1 MTPDVFIS
9 YSRENQQ
16 EVIKLVEYLRAQGV
30 AVWMDE
36 SDIHGATMWTKEI
49 VEAIRACSVFI
60 LAISRHS
67 TGSKNVVKELALAS
81 EREKIIL
88 PIYLEQCDIPETM
101 EYQLAGIQNIALYT
115 LDKGKAYEFVLQT
128 IRRLGVGQAAEEG
141 QALGQ
146 TEASLSAGHGTGV
159 GHGHMAPPKANGGG
173 KWIGIVAAVAVM
185 GVGGF
190 FLSQGNSEA
199 PATPATPASVPA
211 TTATPAP
218 ASDGSI
224 RIAVLPFENLST
236 DDNQTKWADLISQE
250 IIGSLAPMNGVT
262 PIVWSSVNKY
272 RGEQKDI
279 DQITRDLNVQRILDG
294 RVVAQG
300 GQIEVSFNLTD
311 TSTKSFI
318 WNHKENGMQSDFFK
332 LRDAIVAKVT
342 STLKPNEATKSTTEA
357 VPTENIE
364 AYKLYR
370 KARDLWSSRG
380 EAEMKQSIEL
390 FKQATE
396 MDPNF
401 VEAYCGL
408 GDAYA
413 MMLPYNY
420 IPTDKI
426 QETAQLAEDAFFKAI
441 KINPKYSGAYPA
453 MGWMESWIKNRH
465 NKALEHF
472 DEALKYNPDNV
483 TALMWKSITCRVI
496 KRQEE
501 AIKLS
506 LKSVELD
513 PNNHVA
519 YMILSAAYGSN
530 FQYDKAEEAARKSV
544 TLKPDYGMGHNNL
557 FNSLAMQEGKRDE
570 LKKHIQSLEALT
582 TRNWNMEFSIFI
594 YHYYFGSKESFKKA
608 ADYVRKKAELT
619 NYDLKSYPLYYFCT
633 GEKELGYKYIEEGMK
648 NGSYYLMGEH
658 RHTIHWN
665 VIKDE
670 ERYKALYGDDY

>member
-1 MTPDVFIS
+1 MSPDVFIS

-16 EVIKLVEYLRAQGV
+16 EVIKLVEYLREQGV

-49 VEAIRACSVFI
+49 VEAIRASSVFI

-101 EYQLAGIQNIALYT
+101 EYQLAGIQNIALYS
-115 LDKGKAYEFVLQT
+115 LDKAKAYEFVHQT

-141 QALGQ
+141 QA
-146 TEASLSAGHGTGV
+146 ESAPSAGHGTGV
-159 GHGHMAPPKANGGG
+159 RHGHMAPPKAKSGAG
-173 KWIGIVAAVAVM
+173 KWIGIAAAVVVLAVA
-185 GVGGF
+185 GF
-190 FLSQGNSEA
+190 FLTQGGDEA
-199 PATPATPASVPA
+199 PATPASAPA

-218 ASDGSI
+218 ATDGSI

-311 TSTKSFI
+311 TQTKSFI
-318 WNHKENGMQSDFFK
+318 WNHKESGMQNDFFK
-332 LRDAIVAKVT
+332 LRNAIVAKVT
-342 STLKPNEATKSTTEA
+342 STLKPNEATKSTTEV
-357 VPTENIE
+357 VPTQNIE

-370 KARDLWSSRG
+370 KARDLWSTRG

-390 FKQATE
+390 FKQAIE
-396 MDPNF
+396 MDSNF

-420 IPTDKI
+420 IPTEKI
-426 QETAQLAEDAFFKAI
+426 KETTQLAEDAFLKAI

-453 MGWMESWIKNRH
+453 MGWIESWIKNRH
-465 NKALEHF
+465 DKALEHF
-472 DEALKYNPDNV
+472 DEALKYNPNNV
-483 TALMWKSITCRVI
+483 TALMWKAITCQVTR
-496 KRQEE
+496 KSDE
-501 AIKLS
+501 AITLG
-506 LKSVELD
+506 LKAVELD

-519 YMILSAAYGSN
+519 YMILSNCYSSD
-530 FQYDKAEEAARKSV
+530 FQYKKAEETARKSV
-544 TLKPDYGMGHNNL
+544 TLKPDYGMGHENL
-557 FNSLAMQEGKRDE
+557 FHALAMQEHKRDE
-570 LKKHIQSLEALT
+570 MQNHIKSLEALT
-582 TRNWNMEFSIFI
+582 TRDWNMEFSIFL
-594 YHYYFGSKESFKKA
+594 YHYYFGSKDSFQKA
-608 ADYVRKKAELT
+608 ADYLKKKAELT
-619 NYDLKSYPLYYFCT
+619 KYDLKSYPLYYFCT
-633 GEKELGYKYIEEGMK
+633 GEKELGYKYLEEAVK
-648 NGSYYLMGEH
+648 NGSHYLMGEH
-658 RHTIHWN
+658 RHRIHWN
-665 VIKDE
+665 VIKDD

>member
-1 MTPDVFIS
+1 MNPDVFIS

-16 EVIKLVEYLRAQGV
+16 QVVRLVEYLREQGLG
-30 AVWMDE
+30 VWMDE
-36 SDIHGATMWTKEI
+36 TDIHGATMWTEEI
-49 VEAIRACSVFI
+49 VEAIHKCNLFI

-88 PIYLEQCDIPETM
+88 PIYLEQCDIPKNM

-115 LDKGKAYEFVLQT
+115 LDKAKAYEFVHQT
-128 IRRLGVGQAAEEG
+128 IRRLGVGQAQSAG

-146 TEASLSAGHGTGV
+146 AEPAPSTGV
-159 GHGHMAPPKANGGG
+159 GHGHMAPPKAKGSAG
-173 KWIGIVAAVAVM
+173 KWIGIAAAVVVLAM
-185 GVGGF
+185 AGF
-190 FLSQGNSEA
+190 FLSQGGDEA
-199 PATPATPASVPA
+199 PATPASAPEA
-211 TTATPAP
+211 TAPPAP

-279 DQITRDLNVQRILDG
+279 DQITRDLKVQRILDG

-342 STLKPNEATKSTTEA
+342 STLRPNEAPKPTTEA

-370 KARDLWSSRG
+370 KARDLWSTRG

-390 FKQATE
+390 YKQAIE

-420 IPTDKI
+420 VPMDKI

-465 NKALEHF
+465 DKALEHF
-472 DEALKYNPDNV
+472 DEALKYNPNNV
-483 TALMWKSITCRVI
+483 TALMWKAITCQVT
-496 KRQEE
+496 KKSDQ
-501 AIKLS
+501 AIALG
-506 LKSVELD
+506 LKAVELD

-519 YMILSAAYGSN
+519 YMILSDCYSSD
-530 FQYDKAEEAARKSV
+530 FQYDKAEESARKSV
-544 TLKPDYGMGHNNL
+544 TLKPDYGMGHDSL
-557 FNSLAMQEGKRDE
+557 FNALAMQEKKRDQMQE
-570 LKKHIQSLEALT
+570 HIRSLEALA
-582 TRNWNMEFSIFI
+582 TRDWNMEFSIFL
-594 YHYYFGSKESFKKA
+594 YHYYFGSKESFRKA
-608 ADYVRKKAELT
+608 ADYIKKKAELT

-633 GEKELGYKYIEEGMK
+633 GENELGYKYLEEAVK
-648 NGSYYLMGEH
+648 NGSHYLMGEH
-658 RHTIHWN
+658 RHRIHWN

-670 ERYKALYGDDY
+670 ERYKALYGDKY

>member
-1 MTPDVFIS
+1 MSPDVFIS

-16 EVIKLVEYLRAQGV
+16 EVIRLVEYLREQGLG
-30 AVWMDE
+30 VWMDE
-36 SDIHGATMWTKEI
+36 TDIHGATIWTKEI
-49 VEAIRACSVFI
+49 VEAIRACDLFI

-115 LDKGKAYEFVLQT
+115 LEKSKAYEFVHQT
-128 IRRLGVGQAAEEG
+128 IRRLGIGQAQQDD

-146 TEASLSAGHGTGV
+146 AEATPSAEHGTGV
-159 GHGHMAPPKANGGG
+159 GHMSPPKAKVNNA
-173 KWIGIVAAVAVM
+173 KWIAIAAGIVVLAVT
-185 GVGGF
+185 GLFLTKGGDEARAPV
-190 FLSQGNSEA
+190 SPGSGNSPTA
-199 PATPATPASVPA
+199 P
-211 TTATPAP
+211 TAALDS
-218 ASDGSI
+218 AV

-236 DDNQTKWADLISQE
+236 EDNQTKWADLISQE

-272 RGEQKDI
+272 RGELKDI

-311 TSTKSFI
+311 TSTKAFI

-342 STLKPNEATKSTTEA
+342 STLKPNEAPKPTTEA

-370 KARDLWSSRG
+370 KARDLWSTRG

-390 FKQATE
+390 YKQAIK

-401 VEAYCGL
+401 VEAYCSL

-413 MMLPYNY
+413 MMLPYEY
-420 IPTDKI
+420 VPMDKI

-465 NKALEHF
+465 DKALEHF
-472 DEALKYNPDNV
+472 DEALKYDPNNV

-519 YMILSAAYGSN
+519 HMVLSSAYSSN
-530 FQYDKAEEAARKSV
+530 FQYKKAEEAARKSV
-544 TLKPDYGMGHNNL
+544 SLKPDYGMGHNNL
-557 FNSLAMQEGKRDE
+557 FNSLSMQEDKRDE
-570 LKKHIQSLEALT
+570 LKKHIESLEALS
-582 TRNWNMEFSIFI
+582 TRNWNMEFSIFM
-594 YHYYFGSKESFKKA
+594 YHYYFGSKESFQKA

-633 GEKELGYKYIEEGMK
+633 GEKELGYKYLEEGVK
-648 NGSYYLMGEH
+648 NGSHYLMGEH
-658 RHTIHWN
+658 RHSIQWD
-665 VIKDE
+665 VIKEE
-670 ERYKALYGDDY
+670 ERYKALYGDKY

>member
-1 MTPDVFIS
+1 MNPDVFIS

-16 EVIKLVEYLRAQGV
+16 EVIKLVEYLREQGV

-49 VEAIRACSVFI
+49 VEAIRASSVFI

-115 LDKGKAYEFVLQT
+115 LDKGKAYEFVHQT
-128 IRRLGVGQAAEEG
+128 IRRLGVGQAQSED
-141 QALGQ
+141 QALDQ
-146 TEASLSAGHGTGV
+146 TEPAPKTGLGTGV
-159 GHGHMAPPKANGGG
+159 GHGHMAPPKAKGGAG
-173 KWIGIVAAVAVM
+173 KWIGIAAAVVVLAAA
-185 GVGGF
+185 GF
-190 FLSQGNSEA
+190 FLSQGGDEA
-199 PATPATPASVPA
+199 PATPASAPA
-211 TTATPAP
+211 TTAIPAP
-218 ASDGSI
+218 ATDGSI

-311 TSTKSFI
+311 TQTKSFI
-318 WNHKENGMQSDFFK
+318 WNHKESGMQNDFFK
-332 LRDAIVAKVT
+332 LRNAIVAKVT
-342 STLKPNEATKSTTEA
+342 STLKPNEATKSTTEV
-357 VPTENIE
+357 VPTQNIE

-370 KARDLWSSRG
+370 KARDLWSTRG

-390 FKQATE
+390 FKQAIE
-396 MDPNF
+396 MDPGF

-413 MMLPYNY
+413 MMIPYGY
-420 IPTDKI
+420 VPPD
-426 QETAQLAEDAFFKAI
+426 QVRETIQLAEDVFFKAI
-441 KINPKYSGAYPA
+441 KINPNYSGAYPA
-453 MGWMESWIKNRH
+453 MGWLECMAKHRYE
-465 NKALEHF
+465 KALEHF
-472 DEALKYNPDNV
+472 DEALKHNPNNIQ
-483 TALMWKSITCRVI
+483 ALMWKAITCRSI
-496 KRQEE
+496 KRSNE
-501 AIKLS
+501 AIQLS
-506 LKSVELD
+506 SRAIELD

-519 YMILSAAYGSN
+519 YMLLSLDYASDAQYENAEKAA
-530 FQYDKAEEAARKSV
+530 KKSV
-544 TLKPDYGMGHNNL
+544 SLKPDYGMGQNAL
-557 FNSLAMQEGKRDE
+557 FNVLAMQENKKEE
-570 LKKHIQSLEALT
+570 LKKHIESLEALS
-582 TRNWNMEFSIFI
+582 NKDWNIEQTIFI
-594 YHYYFGSKESFKKA
+594 YHYYFGTDESFNNA
-608 ADYVRKKAELT
+608 ADYMKKKAELT
-619 NYDLKSYPLYYFCT
+619 NYDLKGYPLYFFCT
-633 GEKELGYKYIEEGMK
+633 GQKEMGYKFLEEGVK
-648 NGSYYLMGEH
+648 NGSISLIGAH
-658 RHTIHWN
+658 RYNIEWN

-670 ERYKALYGDDY
+670 ERYKSIYGDNY

>member
-1 MTPDVFIS
+1 MAPDVFIS

-16 EVIKLVEYLRAQGV
+16 EVIKLVEYLRAQDV

-115 LDKGKAYEFVLQT
+115 LDKGKAYEFVHQT
-128 IRRLGVGQAAEEG
+128 IRRLGVGQAEPA
-141 QALGQ
+141 
-146 TEASLSAGHGTGV
+146 LSAGHGTGV
-159 GHGHMAPPKANGGG
+159 SHGHMAPPKAKGGTG
-173 KWIGIVAAVAVM
+173 KWIGIAAAVVVLAVA
-185 GVGGF
+185 GF
-190 FLSQGNSEA
+190 FLSQAGDEA
-199 PATPATPASVPA
+199 PATPASAPA

-236 DDNQTKWADLISQE
+236 DDNHTKWADLISQE

-279 DQITRDLNVQRILDG
+279 DQITADLNVQRILDG

-342 STLKPNEATKSTTEA
+342 STLKPNEAPKPTTEA
-357 VPTENIE
+357 APTENIE

-370 KARDLWSSRG
+370 KARDLWSTRG

-390 FKQATE
+390 YKQAIE

-401 VEAYCGL
+401 VVAYCGL

-420 IPTDKI
+420 IPTEKI
-426 QETAQLAEDAFFKAI
+426 KETTQLAEDAFFKAI

-453 MGWMESWIKNRH
+453 MGWIESWIKNRH
-465 NKALEHF
+465 DKALEHF
-472 DEALKYNPDNV
+472 DEALKYNPNNV
-483 TALMWKSITCRVI
+483 TALMWKSITCRAI

-501 AIKLS
+501 AIDLS

-519 YMILSAAYGSN
+519 HMVLSRAYSSN
-530 FQYDKAEEAARKSV
+530 FQYDKAEQAARKSV
-544 TLKPDYGMGHNNL
+544 GLKPDYGMGHSIL
-557 FNSLAMQEGKRDE
+557 FSVLAMQENKRDE
-570 LKKHIQSLEALT
+570 MIKHIQSLEALS
-582 TRNWNMEFSIFI
+582 TRDWNMESSIFL
-594 YHYYFGSKESFKKA
+594 YHYYFGTEESFQKA
-608 ADYVRKKAELT
+608 ADYMKNKAELT
-619 NYDLKSYPLYYFCT
+619 NYDLKGFPLYYFCI
-633 GEKELGYKYIEEGMK
+633 GEKELGYKILEEGVK
-648 NGSYYLMGEH
+648 NGLVYLMGTH
-658 RHTIHWN
+658 RHLMDWD
-665 VIKDE
+665 VIKNE
-670 ERYKALYGDDY
+670 ERYKALYGDAY

>member
-1 MTPDVFIS
+1 MEPDVFIS

-16 EVIKLVEYLRAQGV
+16 QVVRLVEYLREQGLG
-30 AVWMDE
+30 VWMDE
-36 SDIHGATMWTKEI
+36 TDIHGATMWTEEI
-49 VEAIRACSVFI
+49 VEAIHKCNLFI

-88 PIYLEQCDIPETM
+88 PIYLEQCDIPKNM

-115 LDKGKAYEFVLQT
+115 LDKGKAYEFVHQT
-128 IRRLGVGQAAEEG
+128 IRRLGVGQAQSED

-146 TEASLSAGHGTGV
+146 AEPAPSA
-159 GHGHMAPPKANGGG
+159 GHMAPPKAKGSAG
-173 KWIGIVAAVAVM
+173 KWIGIAAAVVVLAM
-185 GVGGF
+185 AGF
-190 FLSQGNSEA
+190 FLSQGGDEA
-199 PATPATPASVPA
+199 PATPASAPEA
-211 TTATPAP
+211 TAPPAP

-279 DQITRDLNVQRILDG
+279 DQITRDLKVQRILDG

-342 STLKPNEATKSTTEA
+342 STLRPNEAPKPTTEA

-370 KARDLWSSRG
+370 KARDLWSTRG

-390 FKQATE
+390 YKQAIE

-420 IPTDKI
+420 VPMDKI

-465 NKALEHF
+465 DKALEHF
-472 DEALKYNPDNV
+472 DEALKYNPNNV
-483 TALMWKSITCRVI
+483 TALMWKAITCQVT
-496 KRQEE
+496 KKSDQ
-501 AIKLS
+501 AIALG
-506 LKSVELD
+506 LKAVELD

-519 YMILSAAYGSN
+519 YMILSDCYSSD
-530 FQYDKAEEAARKSV
+530 FQYDKAEESARKSV
-544 TLKPDYGMGHNNL
+544 TLKPDYGMGHDSL
-557 FNSLAMQEGKRDE
+557 FNALAMQEKKRDQMQE
-570 LKKHIQSLEALT
+570 HIRSLEALA
-582 TRNWNMEFSIFI
+582 TRDWNMEFSIFL
-594 YHYYFGSKESFKKA
+594 YHYYFGSKDSFQKA
-608 ADYVRKKAELT
+608 ADYLKKKAELT

-633 GEKELGYKYIEEGMK
+633 GEKELGYKYLEEAVK
-648 NGSYYLMGEH
+648 NGSHYLMGEH
-658 RHTIHWN
+658 RHRIHWN

-670 ERYKALYGDDY
+670 ERYKALYGDKY

>member
-1 MTPDVFIS
+1 MSPDVFIS

-16 EVIKLVEYLRAQGV
+16 EVIRLVEYLREQGLG
-30 AVWMDE
+30 VWMDE
-36 SDIHGATMWTKEI
+36 TDIHGATIWTKEI
-49 VEAIRACSVFI
+49 VEAIRACDLFI

-115 LDKGKAYEFVLQT
+115 LEKSKAYEFVHQT
-128 IRRLGVGQAAEEG
+128 IRRLGIGQAQQDD

-146 TEASLSAGHGTGV
+146 AEATPSAEHGTGV
-159 GHGHMAPPKANGGG
+159 GHMSPPKAKVNNA
-173 KWIGIVAAVAVM
+173 KWIAIAAGIVVLAVT
-185 GVGGF
+185 GLFLTKGGDEARAPV
-190 FLSQGNSEA
+190 SPGSGNSPTA
-199 PATPATPASVPA
+199 P
-211 TTATPAP
+211 TAALDS
-218 ASDGSI
+218 AV

-236 DDNQTKWADLISQE
+236 EDNQTKWADLISQE

-272 RGEQKDI
+272 RGELKDI

-311 TSTKSFI
+311 TSTKAFI

-342 STLKPNEATKSTTEA
+342 STLKPNEAPKTAAEA

-370 KARDLWSSRG
+370 KARDLWSTRG

-390 FKQATE
+390 YKQAIE

-413 MMLPYNY
+413 MMIPYDY
-420 IPTDKI
+420 IPPDQVRDTI
-426 QETAQLAEDAFFKAI
+426 QLAEDAFFKAI

-453 MGWMESWIKNRH
+453 MGWLESMVKHRH
-465 NKALEHF
+465 EKALEHF
-472 DEALKYNPDNV
+472 DEALKHNPNNV
-483 TALMWKSITCRVI
+483 QALMWKAITCRSM
-496 KRQEE
+496 KRSKE
-501 AIKLS
+501 AIQLTSKAI
-506 LKSVELD
+506 ELD

-519 YMILSAAYGSN
+519 YMIQCVDYASD
-530 FQYDKAEEAARKSV
+530 FQYENAEKAAKKSIS
-544 TLKPDYGMGHNNL
+544 LKPNYGMGQNAL
-557 FNSLAMQEGKRDE
+557 FNALAMQDNKKEE
-570 LKKHIQSLEALT
+570 LKKHIESLEALT
-582 TRNWNMEFSIFI
+582 NKDWNIEQTIFI
-594 YHYYFGSKESFKKA
+594 YHYYFGTKESFQKVADHLKRKA
-608 ADYVRKKAELT
+608 DLS
-619 NYDLKSYPLYYFCT
+619 NYDLKAFPLFFFCT
-633 GEKELGYKYIEEGMK
+633 GEKELGYKYLEDGVK
-648 NGSYYLMGEH
+648 NGNMSLMGNH
-658 RHTIHWN
+658 RFFIEWN

-670 ERYKALYGDDY
+670 DRYKALYGDNY